1 MVLLIIL
8 IFLSIVLYLGIP
20 RRSGKTSTVSDHVIA
35 GRSLGLWPI
44 FFIGVAEFY
53 SAGTFLGFPGWAYS
67 LGAPVLFSLVAI
79 ALSSMMGFWLGPK
92 VWRVGKKFGLVTQAQ
107 FLSTR
112 YQSKPLGAMA
122 AIVAIFALIANLTLQ
137 MMGAGYIFEVST
149 QGQVPYWLG
158 SLIAFGVVAVY
169 VTLGGL
175 RSISTIAIF
184 KGLFML
190 GIILTIAVV
199 VVNRYFEGLEDMYRS
214 LALDLPSH
222 LTLSTSNITFGYAFW
237 TTSILVSLLGVPMG
251 SYLFVNFYS
260 AKEPRLI
267 RKTAVIAPVYA
278 LAVYAV
284 LIIGFAGALVKPD
297 LDESDTIMLVMIL
310 EIAPLWLV
318 GLLCAGG
325 LSAAMVAG
333 SAMSLAAAST
343 VGNDLLRPYIDMKD
357 ATLKRIIQILIFFVI
372 GLAYAFSISKP
383 ATITYISLIALGI
396 GVQFLPLVV
405 GAFYSKR
412 ATGWGAMAGLMTGI
426 ATLAWFTFGPE
437 KNPFGVHA
445 GLIGLVTNTLMF
457 SIVSRLTP
465 TNDDDIVAE
474 FKTAAAEAE
483 PELANPG
490 WERKFQVGALLLVVA
505 AVWPVVT
512 IFNHI
517 EPFIAGQPLL
527 VFYSVSF
534 AFTVALFLA
543 FMYRLS
549 RTETSGMG
557 SEIK

>member
-1 MVLLIIL
+1 MVLLII
-8 IFLSIVLYLGIP
+8 IVFLGVVLYLGIP
-20 RRSGKTSTVSDHVIA
+20 RRSAKTSTVSDHVIA

-79 ALSSMMGFWLGPK
+79 ALSSMMGFWIGPK

-122 AIVAIFALIANLTLQ
+122 AIVAIFALVANLTLQ

-190 GIILTIAVV
+190 GIILTIAFV

-214 LALDLPSH
+214 LALDLPNH
-222 LTLSTSNITFGYAFW
+222 LTLSTTNITFGYAFW

-260 AKEPRLI
+260 AKEPRYI

-284 LIIGFAGALVKPD
+284 LIIGFAGALVKPG
-297 LDESDTIMLVMIL
+297 LEETDTIMIEMIL

-343 VGNDLLRPYIDMKD
+343 VGNDLLKPYIDMKD
-357 ATLKRIIQILIFFVI
+357 ATLKRIIQTLIFLVI
-372 GLAYAFSISKP
+372 GLAYALSISKP

-412 ATGWGAMAGLMTGI
+412 ATGWGAMTGLMTGI

-445 GLIGLVTNTLMF
+445 GLIGLLTNTLVF
-457 SIVSRLTP
+457 SIVSWLTSS
-465 TNDDDIVAE
+465 NDADVVAE
-474 FKTAAAEAE
+474 FKIAAAEAE
-483 PELANPG
+483 PDLANPG
-490 WERKFQVGALLLVVA
+490 WERKFQMGALLLVIA

-549 RTETSGMG
+549 RTEPSGSG
-557 SEIK
+557 SETK